1 MVNFLFYADM
11 YLTGRHIDTYCLLY
25 NLLSPLTAM
34 IWIALVLVIAIY
46 LFFLC
51 RDPGATMGCIFVVF
65 IVICLIVG
73 CFQSQ
78 ANKRE
83 REEAEIAAQRER
95 DRIARKKLEDM
106 VKINVSYDTSGCPAN
121 YPLLVTIA
129 NHSAKTVL
137 KSKIGLRSYRPGFST
152 QLALE
157 NEYEMDKIL
166 KPTEKYSW
174 CLQMP
179 RLLRRDGI
187 QASILAY
194 EADKLRIR
202 FEGDSEY
209 EDSDGYPFSLEY

>member
-1 MVNFLFYADM
+1 
-11 YLTGRHIDTYCLLY
+11 
-25 NLLSPLTAM
+25 M
-34 IWIALVLVIAIY
+34 IWIALVLVIAIF

-129 NHSAKTVL
+129 NHSAKTVQI
-137 KSKIGLRSYRPGFST
+137 KNWT
-152 QLALE
+152 
-157 NEYEMDKIL
+157 
-166 KPTEKYSW
+166 
-174 CLQMP
+174 
-179 RLLRRDGI
+179 
-187 QASILAY
+187 
-194 EADKLRIR
+194 
-202 FEGDSEY
+202 
-209 EDSDGYPFSLEY
+209 